1 MGTPTTS
8 TARPA
13 LPLTADGRLSA
24 RARLL
29 GSRINLRALAQ
40 AEGMES
46 LAAYPLTLSLGRDS
60 VSVLFRFGA
69 VVCFGPPGQQEDRL
83 LERLA
88 PLVSDPLPVPER
100 EHLDIRIEP
109 GGRDLIESAELVM
122 PDLDLTRLQVVA
134 DILAKS
140 VLLASYETGI
150 AQTFDRIEPLAEH
163 LQRHG
168 RGSHQGRE
176 LLRHIGATL
185 QIQQRMVGRA
195 EVGEKPEIL
204 WDRPDLERLFLRLEH
219 EYELRERQ
227 RALDRKLQVIGDT
240 AQTLLDLLQN
250 NRTLR
255 VEWYIVLLIVV
266 EIALTLYELLLPSH

>member
-1 MGTPTTS
+1 M
-8 TARPA
+8 
-13 LPLTADGRLSA
+13 
-24 RARLL
+24 
-29 GSRINLRALAQ
+29 
-40 AEGMES
+40 
-46 LAAYPLTLSLGRDS
+46 
-60 VSVLFRFGA
+60 
-69 VVCFGPPGQQEDRL
+69 
-83 LERLA
+83 
-88 PLVSDPLPVPER
+88 
-100 EHLDIRIEP
+100 
-109 GGRDLIESAELVM
+109 
-122 PDLDLTRLQVVA
+122 
-134 DILAKS
+134 
-140 VLLASYETGI
+140 
-150 AQTFDRIEPLAEH
+150 AEH

-204 WDRPDLERLFLRLEH
+204 WDRPDLERLFLRLEQ
-219 EYELRERQ
+219 EYEIRERQ

-266 EIALTLYELLLPSH
+266 EIALSLYELFLRGH